1 MASNEKFLPLPTDEP
16 LNIQVGVPVIPTYT
30 PDGPGSNLAG
40 SLSVDAGDDV
50 NEISSTT
57 DQHMM
62 CCKICCDFRRAVLV
76 MDSIAIVLKL
86 LEMVGVAIM
95 ANYFNKN
102 VAELESEFDDDVMIY
117 EIESMAD
124 SGTMALLEGAVEVF
138 DFIAIIL
145 YICGIY
151 GALNFKRWGIITA
164 LSSHAVMMA
173 FGLLVMDFG
182 SVIFYGL
189 FLYPHVF
196 MLRQMSSGIMTDYN
210 YHKIASCCGDSKM

>member
-1 MASNEKFLPLPTDEP
+1 MASSEKFLPLPTEEP
-16 LNIQVGVPVIPTYT
+16 YNSAVDVPVVPNYS
-30 PDGPGSNLAG
+30 PNGPGPDLAG
-40 SLSVDAGDDV
+40 SLSVEAFDEA
-50 NEISSTT
+50 NENSSTT

-62 CCKICCDFRRAVLV
+62 CCKVCCDFRRAVLA
-76 MDSIAIVLKL
+76 MDSIAIVLRL

-95 ANYFNKN
+95 AKYFNEN
-102 VAELESEFDDDVMIY
+102 VVEIESGLDDDVAIY

-124 SGTMALLEGAVEVF
+124 SGTLAILEGIVEVF

-164 LSSHAVMMA
+164 MSAHAVMMG
-173 FGLLVMDFG
+173 FGLLMGDFG
-182 SVIFYGL
+182 SVIFYG
-189 FLYPHVF
+189 FFVYPHAF

-210 YHKIASCCGDSKM
+210 YHKIASCCGDRKM